1 MCPRRIM
8 FQRFAVNR
16 VERDL
21 VGVALS
27 TFTKAAQQRP
37 EVASFEMGGKG
48 ERFGL
53 GWQPA
58 GCETRHDLV
67 SRARGKQKYTA
78 LPEIYALPPSG
89 THRACTLEPL
99 ILPVIARRNSL
110 DRSVPLVRTRRV
122 GPVTRRVGEV
132 QA

>member
-8 FQRFAVNR
+8 FQRFAANR

-58 GCETRHDLV
+58 GCETQHDLV

-78 LPEIYALPPSG
+78 LPEIYGASAERYSPSLHFGATHPP
-89 THRACTLEPL
+89 RYREA
-99 ILPVIARRNSL
+99 
-110 DRSVPLVRTRRV
+110 
-122 GPVTRRVGEV
+122 
-132 QA
+132 